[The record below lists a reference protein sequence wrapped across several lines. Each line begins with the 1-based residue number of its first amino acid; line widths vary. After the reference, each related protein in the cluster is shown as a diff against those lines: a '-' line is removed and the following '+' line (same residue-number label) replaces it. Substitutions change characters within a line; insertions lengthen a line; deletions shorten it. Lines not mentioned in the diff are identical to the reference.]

1 MSSPSVKPAFVVAAL
16 GAVALLIGVGVLA
29 LGGTAALVAALTAGA
44 PISADG
50 PESAPIVVIDE
61 PDVVEAPAPAAEG
74 GGSGGSVFGGL
85 GGGAAGAAGGQD
97 TAELVADAGDSGG
110 KRGAKAGKAGKAKS
124 GKAKAGKAKGGKAKA
139 GKGGKGKGKGAK
151 AKASEAPAAAP
162 PPAPAK
168 KECKPD
174 SPYVEQTG
182 ERSWNVKES
191 FVEKNSK
198 DLDSAEK
205 LANVGWAR
213 DSGGDII
220 GFKIRSLPC
229 NSPLREAGFVK
240 GDIIRSVNGKEIK
253 SVSSAMRVG
262 LEVRKAGNMKVRL
275 TRKGASR
282 EHFYKMVK

>member
-29 LGGTAALVAALTAGA
+29 LGGTAALVAALTAGSPIGPEVPEGA
-44 PISADG
+44 PI
-50 PESAPIVVIDE
+50 IVIDD
-61 PDVVEAPAPAAEG
+61 PDVAEPPAPSAEG
-74 GGSGGSVFGGL
+74 GASGGAGGSVFGGL
-85 GGGAAGAAGGQD
+85 GGATAGGQD
-97 TAELVADAGDSGG
+97 TAELVADAGDSG
-110 KRGAKAGKAGKAKS
+110 RERPAKAGKAGKAKS
-124 GKAKAGKAKGGKAKA
+124 GKAKAGKAKAGKAKA
-139 GKGGKGKGKGAK
+139 GKGGKGKGAK
-151 AKASEAPAAAP
+151 AKAADAPAAP

>member
-1 MSSPSVKPAFVVAAL
+1 MSSPSVKPAFVAAAL
-16 GAVALLIGVGVLA
+16 GAVALLIGVGVIA
-29 LGGTAALVAALTAGA
+29 LGGTAALVAALTAGS
-44 PISADG
+44 PIG
-50 PESAPIVVIDE
+50 PEVPEGAPIVVMDD
-61 PDVVEAPAPAAEG
+61 PDVVEPPAPAAEG
-74 GGSGGSVFGGL
+74 GGGGSVFGGL
-85 GGGAAGAAGGQD
+85 GGAAGAAGGQD

-110 KRGAKAGKAGKAKS
+110 RRPAKAGKAGKAKA
-124 GKAKAGKAKGGKAKA
+124 GKAKAGKAKSGKAKA
-139 GKGGKGKGKGAK
+139 GKGGKGKGKGGK
-151 AKASEAPAAAP
+151 ARASEAPA
-162 PPAPAK
+162 PAPAPAPTK

-213 DSGGDII
+213 DGGGDII